1 MAAPL
6 CGGRFGL
13 RVAVA
18 GVPEVL
24 FVCRGVHTTAVC
36 CKNRAARV
44 RVGKGD
50 KPVTYEQAHPPHY
63 IAHRKGWLSLHTS
76 NLDGE
81 EGAAERTVEDV
92 FLRKFLYGTFPGCLA
107 DEVVIKRQANQL
119 VICLLL
125 LQRMQPSKLYFLV
138 GYSEELLSTFYKC
151 PVRLSLQTLPTK
163 VVYKYI

>member
-6 CGGRFGL
+6 CGGRVGL

-18 GVPEVL
+18 GVPEML
-24 FVCRGVHTTAVC
+24 SACRGVHTTAVC

-50 KPVTYEQAHPPHY
+50 KPVTYERAHPPHY

-76 NLDGE
+76 NLHGE

-119 VICLLL
+119 VICLLV
-125 LQRMQPSKLYFLV
+125 LQRLPPSKLYFLV
-138 GYSEELLSTFYKC
+138 GYSEALLSTFYKC

-163 VVYKYI
+163 AIYKYI